1 MNRLADKVRKK
12 LEEINPEAIFLT
24 GLDSAV
30 IGYRV
35 SPTQC
40 VVVYSRALILDALMV
55 DNNWE
60 YGEAV
65 EWYDFNVKGGCLGEH
80 TPIVLED

>member
-1 MNRLADKVRKK
+1 MLADKVREELK
-12 LEEINPEAIFLT
+12 EINPEAIFWT

-30 IGYRV
+30 IGYGG
-35 SPTQC
+35 SFTQC
-40 VVVYSRALILDALMV
+40 VVVYSRTLILHALMV
-55 DNNWE
+55 DNNWG

-65 EWYDFNVKGGCLGEH
+65 EWYDFNVKGGYLGEH